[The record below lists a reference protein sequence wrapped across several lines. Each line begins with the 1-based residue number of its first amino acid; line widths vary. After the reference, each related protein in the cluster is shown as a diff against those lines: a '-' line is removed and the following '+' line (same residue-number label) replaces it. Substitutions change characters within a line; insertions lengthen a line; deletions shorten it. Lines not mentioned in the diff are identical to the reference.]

1 MVPQQMTT
9 NKYQFT
15 NTKINKE
22 LKATLADFD
31 QCVHLSQIFIRINSY
46 ANTICIHSLQSFR
59 LAHFH
64 GHHMHTD
71 RQKKNCLTEVHFV
84 FHFLQTPQRRT
95 ACYFSLP
102 LHPRFHL
109 LFVCFFTILE
119 CTRDCWLRVL
129 LYYCLQTLN
138 ASGQWHVAGC
148 CYFFFRSLLQLFV
161 ICDAFMCNAFSCRV
175 FGVEKIISIVY
186 FYKWV
191 GERGGTVTM
200 NVYTSTIHFSI
211 FQQHNSNEENI
222 NWRWWI
228 KHSRI
233 SLIWTQCHL

>member
-95 ACYFSLP
+95 ACSFSLP

-109 LFVCFFTILE
+109 LFVCFLQFWSVHETADFESCFIIVYRRS
-119 CTRDCWLRVL
+119 TLRVSDML
-129 LYYCLQTLN
+129 L
-138 ASGQWHVAGC
+138 AVVI
-148 CYFFFRSLLQLFV
+148 FFFVLFFSSSSFAMRL
-161 ICDAFMCNAFSCRV
+161 CAMHFHAAFSEWRKL
-175 FGVEKIISIVY
+175 FLLFTFTNELEKEAARSRWTCTHQPFISPS
-186 FYKWV
+186 FNNT
-191 GERGGTVTM
+191 TVM
-200 NVYTSTIHFSI
+200 RKI
-211 FQQHNSNEENI
+211 
-222 NWRWWI
+222 
-228 KHSRI
+228 
-233 SLIWTQCHL
+233 LIEDDE